1 MNRWATAA
9 RGRWRGGGSGSCRPT
24 HRQAQARQIKLAMLG
39 VLQKDGVRHRGKG
52 RFRSVH
58 RGTVRRQ
65 DGRGGA
71 RSLTT
76 SGLRNQ
82 RPRRGHLH
90 VLLSE
95 EGKRRLVFARAHSVR
110 SLCRSPRGRP
120 EATSYLKL
128 NWKPRGFDAG
138 VVGVPGFGDDAGP
151 KPNNSEGVKAGVAAV
166 PEFDAGVVGVPAAAG
181 AGAGAPKLHDS
192 EGAKPGAAAV
202 AVFAAGVVAAPGFV
216 VPDGVPKLH
225 VTDGRRTDVTAVPPP
240 PVEPFAGG
248 ADAGFPE
255 SPLQARDGKASRP
268 RAKPDRR
275 SCLVMTCSSS
285 DSALCGR

>member
-82 RPRRGHLH
+82 R
-90 VLLSE
+90 
-95 EGKRRLVFARAHSVR
+95 
-110 SLCRSPRGRP
+110 
-120 EATSYLKL
+120 
-128 NWKPRGFDAG
+128 
-138 VVGVPGFGDDAGP
+138 FGDDAGP
-151 KPNNSEGVKAGVAAV
+151 KLNNSEGVKAGVAAV